1 MHTRIIIRIGEY
13 SNPLIISLHI
23 EKPKCARRLLD
34 HFASKRLSLVA
45 ILNLSEECTEQGGAL
60 ARSVKRTVSTLAKA
74 RDVVVYNLQ
83 HSYFRAI
90 GCTSPVVK
98 TPEHFLSTTR
108 PSTTRHTAWS
118 KVPGQPS
125 GGGGDIQTKD

>member
-23 EKPKCARRLLD
+23 EKPKCARRRLLD

-45 ILNLSEECTEQGGAL
+45 ILNLSEECTEQVGAL

-90 GCTSPVVK
+90 GCTSRVV
-98 TPEHFLSTTR
+98 
-108 PSTTRHTAWS
+108 
-118 KVPGQPS
+118 
-125 GGGGDIQTKD
+125 